1 MKQARLSLLA
11 AICCAALPLFPCTAQ
26 AHALRA
32 AHERQGESVLVR
44 FAYSD
49 GKAPPFAAVRVLG
62 ADGREFQNGRT
73 DARGRFAFVPDAP
86 GRWRISISDGM
97 GHKIEHPVDIAAT
110 DAPAAVPAAP
120 AAADAPAALPLRAG
134 LGLSLL
140 ANLALLFALLR
151 RRKPT

>member
-1 MKQARLSLLA
+1 MQKRFLPLLA
-11 AICCAALPLFPCTAQ
+11 LACCVALPLSPCAAQ

-32 AHERQGESVLVR
+32 AHERQGETVLVR

-86 GRWRISISDGM
+86 GRWRIHISDGM
-97 GHKIEHPVDIAAT
+97 GHKTEHAVDIAAT
-110 DAPAAVPAAP
+110 DAPAAAPAAP

-140 ANLALLFALLR
+140 ANLALLIALSR
-151 RRKPT
+151 RRRRA